1 MEPSTLNGVGLSD
14 ESALIVAAE
23 EGAFAEAKPA
33 AIGDQTMLEPAIG
46 SVPDS
51 IAGVRTVRGTRLIV
65 GVAII
70 VVLTVVLNLVMAER
84 NKSNFNE
91 RSAEVALINDRSLT
105 KQSWTPVPDGLVARF
120 VSVDNNAT
128 NVEQIRRLMR
138 FRRTEYLRANYSDP
152 QFGNSQIA
160 GRADLEFGT
169 ANKKLNCRYR
179 DVPGGGELRWITND
193 SVMLD
198 SLKEW
203 SEVVAAPAAGQ

>member
-1 MEPSTLNGVGLSD
+1 MERSTLNGVGRHE
-14 ESALIVAAE
+14 ESALIFVAEDGVLRDENSA
-23 EGAFAEAKPA
+23 AFAA
-33 AIGDQTMLEPAIG
+33 QTMLEPAIG
-46 SVPDS
+46 SKPDS

-70 VVLTVVLNLVMAER
+70 VVLTVVFNLVMAER
-84 NKSNFNE
+84 NRSNFSE
-91 RSAEVALINDRSLT
+91 RSVEVVLINDRSLT

-120 VSVDNNAT
+120 VSVDNNVT
-128 NVEQIRRLMR
+128 NVEQIRRLMK

-198 SLKEW
+198 SLKDW
-203 SEVVAAPAAGQ
+203 SEVVAAPAAG

>member
-1 MEPSTLNGVGLSD
+1 MEPSTLNGVGRYD

-23 EGAFAEAKPA
+23 EGALGEAKSA
-33 AIGDQTMLEPAIG
+33 AIGVQAMLEPAIG

-128 NVEQIRRLMR
+128 NVEQIRRLMK